1 MNAFVFGV
9 YLLMN
14 AFVGFGN
21 VIEVIR
27 LGPQR
32 NLFAYQ
38 LSYHDARIFFKDPR
52 TNKMHFKRKKE
63 KKMDS

>member
-1 MNAFVFGV
+1 
-9 YLLMN
+9 MN

-63 KKMDS
+63 KKWIPRSGLAIF

>member
-1 MNAFVFGV
+1 
-9 YLLMN
+9 MN

-63 KKMDS
+63 KKKDS